1 MENLKNK
8 EVNEAN
14 KQTTQ
19 NEVEQYKAK
28 YGKVYRIN
36 IEVEPDDCTTIN
48 FEYFF
53 TKPKVASFD
62 RYVKEAS
69 KSSTRALKVF
79 VLDNI
84 IEEQTEKFMNDLE
97 EYPALVL
104 TVGEKLM
111 SMLGMSKD
119 VNLKML

>member
-1 MENLKNK
+1 MEDLKNNESNK
-8 EVNEAN
+8 EII
-14 KQTTQ
+14 K
-19 NEVEQYKAK
+19 NEVEQYKSK

-36 IEVEPDDCTTIN
+36 IEVEPDDCTTVS

-53 TKPKVASFD
+53 VKPKVASFD

-84 IEEQTEKFMNDLE
+84 VEEQTEKFMSDLE

-104 TVGEKLM
+104 TVGEKLL
-111 SMLGMSKD
+111 SMLGISKD